1 MAATKPTSR
10 GAVRGIAAAAAPA
23 DAKTPL
29 PHARTRPGPVAT
41 SGGASTGDRPRGQ
54 ARSAGGAMR
63 VLVID
68 VGGTNVKVLAT
79 GQRQSRRIPSGPT
92 MTAEEMVAGI
102 KPLVADWKYDVVSI
116 GYPGAVIGGW
126 PLHEPKNLGGG
137 WVGFDFRKAFG
148 CPVKIV
154 NDAAMQALGSYEGGR
169 MLFLGLGTGLGSA
182 MIVDG
187 ILEPMELAHLPYKK
201 GRTYEEYLGRQALK
215 SLGKKRWRRHVAD
228 IVERFKAALE
238 ADYIVLGGGNAKKV
252 GELPPGAR
260 LGANTNAFVGGFRLW
275 EEP

>member
-1 MAATKPTSR
+1 MAATKPTSS
-10 GAVRGIAAAAAPA
+10 GAGRRTAAAAAPA
-23 DAKTPL
+23 DADKPL
-29 PHARTRPGPVAT
+29 QARARPGQVAT
-41 SGGASTGDRPRGQ
+41 SGGTSTVDRPRGL
-54 ARSAGGAMR
+54 ARSAGSAMK

-79 GQRQSRRIPSGPT
+79 GQCQPRRIPSGPT
-92 MTAEEMVAGI
+92 MTAEEMVAGV

-116 GYPGAVIGGW
+116 GYPGVVIGGR
-126 PLHEPKNLGGG
+126 PLHEPSNLGGG

-187 ILEPMELAHLPYKK
+187 LLEPMELAHLPYKK
-201 GRTYEEYLGRQALK
+201 GRTYEDYLGRQASRAWARSAGAAMWRISWSGSRRPWRLTTSSSAGAMPRK
-215 SLGKKRWRRHVAD
+215 S
-228 IVERFKAALE
+228 
-238 ADYIVLGGGNAKKV
+238 GNYHRAPV
-252 GELPPGAR
+252 
-260 LGANTNAFVGGFRLW
+260 
-275 EEP
+275 